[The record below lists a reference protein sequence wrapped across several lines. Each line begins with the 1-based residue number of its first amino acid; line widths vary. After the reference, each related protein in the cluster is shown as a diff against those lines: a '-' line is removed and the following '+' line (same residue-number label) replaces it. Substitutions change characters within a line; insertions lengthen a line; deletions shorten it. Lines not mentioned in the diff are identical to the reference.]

1 MRRSFIFLLLAAG
14 CLAAQSD
21 KAQPKQQTPADANV
35 QEQAPPEEDEG
46 MKPKEYS
53 FNPLEA
59 EKDVKVGDY
68 YFKRGNYKAA
78 ISRFDEATHWNPNFA
93 LAFLRLG
100 ESEEKL
106 KDTKAARLAYAKY
119 LELAPDAK
127 DSEAIKKKLAG
138 KK

>member
-1 MRRSFIFLLLAAG
+1 LASAW
-14 CLAAQSD
+14 LAAQSD
-21 KAQPKQQTPADANV
+21 KPQPKQPAGSGA
-35 QEQAPPEEDEG
+35 QEQAPPEEDES

-78 ISRFDEATHWNPNFA
+78 ISRFEEATHWNPSYA
-93 LAFLRLG
+93 IAFLRLG

-106 KDTKAARLAYAKY
+106 KDMKAAREAYAKY

-127 DSEAIKKKLAG
+127 DSEAIKKKLNG
-138 KK
+138 KR

>member
-1 MRRSFIFLLLAAG
+1 VFLGAS
-14 CLAAQSD
+14 CLAAQSE
-21 KAQPKQQTPADANV
+21 KAQPKQPGAGDSNA
-35 QEQAPPEEDEG
+35 QEQAPPEEDEN

-78 ISRFDEATHWNPNFA
+78 ISRFEEATRWNPSYA

-106 KDTKAARLAYAKY
+106 KDMKAARAAYSKY
-119 LELAPDAK
+119 LELAPEAK
-127 DSEAIKKKLAG
+127 DSDAIKKKLAG